1 MGKGQNE
8 EKKERSKRERERER
22 ERVNKTGRERKDGL
36 EWLERKESEREV
48 YFET

>member
-1 MGKGQNE
+1 M
-8 EKKERSKRERERER
+8 KKKRKEARER

-36 EWLERKESEREV
+36 EWLERKESEREE

>member
-1 MGKGQNE
+1 M
-8 EKKERSKRERERER
+8 KKKRKEAREREK

-36 EWLERKESEREV
+36 EWLERKESEREE

>member
-8 EKKERSKRERERER
+8 EKKERSKRER

-36 EWLERKESEREV
+36 EWLERKESEREE